1 VLEAF
6 VQGGGLTA
14 EERDGIVGAVGAMAG
29 RPIRIADM
37 IPPSWQPYIM
47 GRAAVEA
54 AGYFGSRE

>member
-1 VLEAF
+1 
-6 VQGGGLTA
+6 
-14 EERDGIVGAVGAMAG
+14 MAG

-47 GRAAVEA
+47 DRATVEA